1 MIFDKLNL
9 TFAAILKT
17 LIIIK
22 STSVLNKV
30 NLWKISNKNE
40 ICISMKYDV
49 EKLPDKCWTSFHK
62 TWICVH
68 HHWLVSQ
75 LITIYICIKFK
86 WGRYKFKNTSKL
98 LARILFLFGV
108 FERDCSLC
116 GDLLLMRS
124 SLHRQ

>member
-40 ICISMKYDV
+40 ICILMKYDV
-49 EKLPDKCWTSFHK
+49 EKLPDKCWTSFPEPEF
-62 TWICVH
+62 VF
-68 HHWLVSQ
+68 
-75 LITIYICIKFK
+75 ITI
-86 WGRYKFKNTSKL
+86 
-98 LARILFLFGV
+98 
-108 FERDCSLC
+108 D
-116 GDLLLMRS
+116 
-124 SLHRQ
+124 